1 MNYIKLLNAVYEKFY
16 DDDRLNATHISL
28 YMALFQEWNFSR
40 FATEFFINRNDMM
53 RVSKIASKSSYHG
66 CLVQLNEWGYI
77 HYFPTKNP
85 YKSSKVSMVVFKTS
99 PPKGADY
106 DPRLAQSE
114 DGFNTSNEGDKNKP
128 GTSSD
133 QVEDKHD
140 TSNGQ
145 VVGQEETTTEP
156 VPEAPL
162 NSNKQV
168 NNNNLPNGKDTVL
181 KFFKEKGFSADE
193 GKRFFEYYQS
203 QDWKTSNGQKIR
215 DWQAI
220 ATSWMRR
227 AFKNPVEEA
236 VKYPEN
242 LKTKKM
248 KRYDQPL

>member
-40 FATEFFINRNDMM
+40 FASEFFINRNDIM

-85 YKSSKVSMVVFKTS
+85 YKSSKVSMVVFKTTL
-99 PPKGADY
+99 PNGADY
-106 DPRLAQSE
+106 DPRLEQLE
-114 DGFNTSNEGDKNKP
+114 DEFNTSIGGVKNKT

-140 TSNGQ
+140 MSNGQ
-145 VVGQEETTTEP
+145 VVGQEETSTEP
-156 VPEAPL
+156 VPVSPL

-168 NNNNLPNGKDTVL
+168 NNNKLPNGKEAVV

-193 GKRFFEYYQS
+193 GKRFFEYYQD
-203 QDWKTSNGQKIR
+203 QHWKTSNGQKIR

-220 ATSWMRR
+220 AISWMGR
-227 AFKNPVEEA
+227 AFKKPVEED
-236 VKYPEN
+236 VGYQDN
-242 LKTKKM
+242 LKTKKI